1 LKYLLIPLFAILLLG
16 CGSGSKRNTEPVAPH
31 NSNSLWNLQ
40 LGRDYAA
47 QGRFELAREH
57 LLMALASNSDPH
69 MRGLL
74 THELKSVD
82 TMLKT
87 QR

>member
-1 LKYLLIPLFAILLLG
+1 MKYCMLIPLFAVLLLG
-16 CGSGSKRNTEPVAPH
+16 CSGKNTRPVAPY
-31 NSNSLWNLQ
+31 NSNCLWNLQ

-47 QGRFELAREH
+47 QGRYELAREH
-57 LLMALASNSDPH
+57 LLMAVAANSDPH
-69 MRGLL
+69 LRGLL

-82 TMLKT
+82 TMIQT